1 MNDKLSANVTTD
13 GPSVNDHLNKSC
25 AKRRVAYVASFECI
39 RKCDCLPKVK
49 GRVVCTDNDND
60 NDFYLHIATRRLN
73 RLNTNTIFVYLHI
86 VHSLYLACILS
97 CHNYTNID

>member
-13 GPSVNDHLNKSC
+13 GPSVNDHLHKSC

-60 NDFYLHIATRRLN
+60 NDFYLHIAARRLN

-97 CHNYTNID
+97 CHN